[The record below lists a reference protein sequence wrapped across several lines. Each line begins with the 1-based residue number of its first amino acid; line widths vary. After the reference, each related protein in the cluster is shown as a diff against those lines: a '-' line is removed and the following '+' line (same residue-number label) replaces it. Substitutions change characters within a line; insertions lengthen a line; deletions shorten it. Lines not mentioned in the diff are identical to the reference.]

1 MANYCILRIA
11 KIKTD
16 GNVGASLQHQYRNR
30 ETPNADIDKAD
41 LNQNSNKSVEQ
52 AMARYREILPEKV
65 RKNAVKAVEVLITAS
80 PEALEKMNF
89 KEQEKYF
96 QDSLNFISDRYGTEN
111 VFHFS
116 FHRDE
121 KTPHLHVMFVPKVE
135 GKLNCKKLFG
145 TDNEPTKKNPNPSEP
160 RLMGRQKL
168 RNLQD
173 DFYAEVGKK
182 HGFER
187 GIKNSRAT
195 HKDISKFYG
204 EIKELD
210 EQVLTPPKKGLMESA
225 EKYKERFNSQLT
237 DLPPHYKTALEG
249 NYKAAAEK
257 AVANSLESKKAY
269 DDLKSDFDTKV
280 SEEYY
285 KRIAEARA
293 SQKSVDFIEINRR
306 EKALENEKE
315 EFEKQKIKEFEA
327 KESEISRL
335 KRENSELKQEVSNK
349 IYANNQHMKTI
360 FNHNKI
366 VEDLKAEKSNETK
379 RAEKAEKHVS
389 DIERRIDKT
398 LQALGG
404 NAQEIFDKKYYEI
417 KDREEHPRNR
427 SSGFERS

>member
-116 FHRDE
+116 FHQDE
-121 KTPHLHVMFVPKVE
+121 KTPHLHVMFVPKID

-145 TDNEPTKKNPNPSEP
+145 TDNAPPKKDKNPSQT
-160 RLMGRQKL
+160 RLTGRQKL

-173 DFYAEVGKK
+173 DFYAEVGQK
-182 HGFER
+182 HSLER

-204 EIKELD
+204 ELKELD
-210 EQVLTPPKKGLMESA
+210 EQVLTPPKKELFESA
-225 EKYKERFNSQLT
+225 EKYQERFQDQLK

-257 AVANSLESKKAY
+257 AVADSLVSQKKF
-269 DDLKSDFDTKV
+269 DDLQKDFDLKV
-280 SEEYY
+280 SEGYY
-285 KRIAEARA
+285 SKIAEAREA
-293 SQKSVDFIEINRR
+293 
-306 EKALENEKE
+306 EKN
-315 EFEKQKIKEFEA
+315 EFEKQKIKDFEEKD
-327 KESEISRL
+327 KEICDL
-335 KRENSELKQEVSNK
+335 KSKNLELQKQNSELQQEVENK
-349 IYANNQHMKTI
+349 VFANNQHMKTI
-360 FNHNKI
+360 FNQNKI

-417 KDREEHPRNR
+417 KDLEERPKNR